1 MGVEKKI
8 LISLLFVRA
17 FLCIINL
24 NIKNYLGII
33 RTGSL
38 NVFSLDKY
46 ILNIEIKKMHT
57 FKIWL

>member
-1 MGVEKKI
+1 MGVKKI

-24 NIKNYLGII
+24 NKKNYLGII

-38 NVFSLDKY
+38 NGFSLDIY

-57 FKIWL
+57 FKIWF